1 MAFTQ
6 NETSLAWS
14 FTRYGMLILVALFLF
29 TAGLFSGRNSYN
41 GAVQV
46 VRPRSLD
53 EASTINELNAIIA
66 AHNEHLRQRDE
77 EAQLASRSLFSA
89 LGDALQSGASSVESS
104 ISSLLP
110 NASSLIGSLTAG
122 INTTSLIDSLEPP
135 ANSLGVGLASGAM
148 TALKLQIENKTAPSG
163 IAGVAQSLGSGLTST
178 IFSSANITA
187 LLNSPPALS
196 ANSTVGLAALSLAQ
210 GLGGGAVSGLNI
222 NKVDM
227 VMFNTS
233 GLNGVVGN
241 FGQGLAASALGS
253 VNIKSLTSGLGSI
266 ASNMRKRATETN
278 STLGLGS
285 LSNINIADIAGGF
298 GTGLGQG
305 AAIGLGFQ
313 ADASAPSNDSSP
325 AVVSQVFAKGLVASF
340 LSNGTLTKAA
350 ASFTA
355 STGNSSSSLDGNDT
369 TASSTSSFGGI
380 SLGNINIASAA
391 EGLAVGLVSGAASQ
405 VMSLRL
411 ISADTTSFN
420 DTVGGAA
427 TSFGRGLGSEGA
439 KLVSQILGTSTV
451 ATPMKHK
458 RSLAE
463 TAGFVSFSGKSLTKR
478 EDTANA
484 TDLASVLSNLNAS
497 NINPLVQTGLN
508 ALTCEGVGGLA
519 GIFVG
524 LILGGTVDVNKLK
537 FSGNLTLPD
546 QDFFIRSGGN
556 TYALNPSKGLTT
568 ATVNNTAIISYVIL
582 AVLHIVL
589 AILAYFIMLPLVM
602 LAFSCQR
609 ITKLMQSANGTTAP
623 LPKWIVLVGY
633 AILPLSLTVFILGI
647 AFRASAKHFATVH
660 AVIGLIVFFQ
670 TIAAGV
676 TTKML
681 YPPMSTSPPA
691 YPNQNLAKAHK
702 ANVGLLLLISTI
714 TLLSGFADLS
724 SVSVCITNVVPSV
737 VWMTLSLLSLTPI
750 VLAAGSEALKW
761 WLSKAPKS
769 NTAIKSQIS
778 IVRDEKTDL
787 KDTYGIV

>member
-14 FTRYGMLILVALFLF
+14 FKRYGMLILVALFIF
-29 TAGLFSGRNSYN
+29 TAGLFSGNNSHN

-122 INTTSLIDSLEPP
+122 INTTSLIDSLGPP

-148 TALKLQIENKTAPSG
+148 TALKLQVENKTVPSG

-210 GLGGGAVSGLNI
+210 GLGGGAVFGLNI
-222 NKVDM
+222 NKADT

-253 VNIKSLTSGLGSI
+253 ININSLTSGFGSI
-266 ASNMRKRATETN
+266 ASKMRKRATETN

-285 LSNINIADIAGGF
+285 LSNLNIADIAGGF

-355 STGNSSSSLDGNDT
+355 STGNSSSLDGNDT
-369 TASSTSSFGGI
+369 TASSTSSFGGL

-391 EGLAVGLVSGAASQ
+391 EGLAVGLVSGAGSQ

-439 KLVSQILGTSTV
+439 KLVSQILGTSIV

-497 NINPLVQTGLN
+497 NINPLMQTGLD

-519 GIFVG
+519 GVFVG
-524 LILGGTVDVNKLK
+524 LILSGTVDVNKLK

-546 QDFFIRSGGN
+546 QDFVIRSGGN

-568 ATVNNTAIISYVIL
+568 ATVNNTAIISYVVL

-609 ITKLMQSANGTTAP
+609 ITKLMQSANGTAAP
-623 LPKWIVLVGY
+623 LPKWIVLMGY
-633 AILPLSLTVFILGI
+633 AILPLSLIVFILGI
-647 AFRASAKHFATVH
+647 AFRASAKHFATAH

-676 TTKML
+676 TTQML

-691 YPNQNLAKAHK
+691 YPNQNLSKAHK
-702 ANVGLLLLISTI
+702 ANIGLLLLTSTI

-724 SVSVCITNVVPSV
+724 SVSVCVTNVVPSV
-737 VWMTLSLLSLTPI
+737 VWMTLSLLILTPI
-750 VLAAGSEALKW
+750 ILAAGSEALKW
-761 WLSKAPKS
+761 WLSKTPKS
-769 NTAIKSQIS
+769 NAVIKSQIS
-778 IVRDEKTDL
+778 IVRDEKADL
-787 KDTYGIV
+787 KDTYGVV